1 MSERCQCPQVWLTS
15 HVCMRMCRTC
25 PRETHMIG
33 IQSLMNRHV
42 FADPIKVAAGKFDT
56 APSVLIGF

>member
-1 MSERCQCPQVWLTS
+1 
-15 HVCMRMCRTC
+15 
-25 PRETHMIG
+25 MIG